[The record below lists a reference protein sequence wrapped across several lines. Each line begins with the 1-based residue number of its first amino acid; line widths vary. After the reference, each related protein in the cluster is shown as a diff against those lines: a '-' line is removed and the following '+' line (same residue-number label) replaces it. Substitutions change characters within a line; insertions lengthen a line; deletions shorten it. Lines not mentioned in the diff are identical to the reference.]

1 MKQTRKVTKRRAGR
15 APAAAPAAAPVAAQ
29 AAAGKARGPVA
40 GQAAGRIA
48 KVSELKAGLSAYLAR
63 VKAGEEVV
71 VTDRGTPVARLVP
84 VGSPVGQLA
93 EWASVRAL
101 EAQGRVVVRGDGRVP
116 RGFSEMA
123 APVLPEGS
131 VVRALLADREEG
143 P

>member
-1 MKQTRKVTKRRAGR
+1 MKQTRKVTKRRAPRG
-15 APAAAPAAAPVAAQ
+15 PVAAPAA
-29 AAAGKARGPVA
+29 GE
-40 GQAAGRIA
+40 AAGRIA

-71 VTDRGTPVARLVP
+71 VTDRGTPVARIVP
-84 VGSPVGQLA
+84 VGSPVGHRA

-116 RGFSEMA
+116 RGFAEMA
-123 APVLPEGS
+123 LPVLPEGS
-131 VVRALLADREEG
+131 VMRALLEDREDG